1 MQRTGPPSVEEA
13 AGGPAAAMDGYSSP
27 VPAFLTKLWTLV
39 GDPETNHLICWSP
52 NGASFHVRDQ
62 GRFSKEVLPK
72 YFKHNNMASFV
83 RQLNMYGFRK
93 VVNIEQGGL
102 LKPDR
107 DDTEFQ
113 HQCFLRGHEHLLEQI
128 KRKVSVLR
136 SEENRLRQEDLSR
149 MICEV
154 QVLRGQQDSAEGQ
167 LQDLRQQ
174 NEVLWRE
181 VMSLRQQ
188 HHQQH
193 RVMNKLI
200 QCLFSPIQAGPSSGA
215 SKRKLPLM
223 LAEGTGMHSGV
234 KVSRTSLPDL
244 PLQDSYFIQSPSTET
259 SSCHSSRRE
268 LREPIISDVSDIS
281 PSPEEIMSPS
291 CDTQK
296 EKEVLLKEE
305 PASPRGKG
313 TVAPHVASSD
323 YGFYMTAP
331 PVIPVAVVQSVL
343 EDKESCNPE
352 GQRSA
357 QQPERRDQRE
367 PPDRELG
374 EPLDGEDLSLEN
386 LQLLLRGQQGTLPEG
401 ELEVFSS
408 GLSGS
413 GLSGSAISG
422 SGLSGSGLSGSGL
435 SGSEWSLL
443 DMDVGLSLM
452 PQLPKDMEKPETE
465 LMSKELNS
473 PDPGKDPE
481 ASRSPQTFTMEAHS
495 SFGATDFGVSAVQPL
510 YDPSHTLAQN
520 GTRTPYLNPG
530 ARPDP

>member
-1 MQRTGPPSVEEA
+1 
-13 AGGPAAAMDGYSSP
+13 SP

-39 GDPETNHLICWSP
+39 GDPETNHLIYWSP

-62 GRFSKEVLPK
+62 GRFAKEVLPK

-102 LKPDR
+102 VKPDL
-107 DDTEFQ
+107 DDNEFQ
-113 HQCFLRGHEHLLEQI
+113 HQSFLRGHEHLLEQI

-149 MICEV
+149 IICEV

-200 QCLFSPIQAGPSSGA
+200 HCLFSPIQAGPSSGA

-234 KVSRTSLPDL
+234 KVSRTSLPEL
-244 PLQDSYFIQSPSTET
+244 PLGDSYFIQSPSTET
-259 SSCHSSRRE
+259 SSCRSSSTRE
-268 LREPIISDVSDIS
+268 VREPIISDISDIS
-281 PSPEEIMSPS
+281 PSPEDIMSPS
-291 CDTQK
+291 CGTQR
-296 EKEVLLKEE
+296 EKSPMLLKEE
-305 PASPRGKG
+305 PDSPRGKG
-313 TVAPHVASSD
+313 TTAPSHVSSSD

-343 EDKESCNPE
+343 EGKGSCSPE
-352 GQRSA
+352 QRSA

-367 PPDRELG
+367 PPERNG
-374 EPLDGEDLSLEN
+374 HAHGAAIRSPPSPLLIHP
-386 LQLLLRGQQGTLPEG
+386 LLLRGQPVTLEPEG
-401 ELEVFSS
+401 GLEVRS
-408 GLSGS
+408 GVSGS
-413 GLSGSAISG
+413 V
-422 SGLSGSGLSGSGL
+422 LSGSGL

-443 DMDVGLSLM
+443 DMDVGLSL
-452 PQLPKDMEKPETE
+452 QLPKDLEKPETE
-465 LMSKELNS
+465 LMSKEPNP
-473 PDPGKDPE
+473 PDSGKDP
-481 ASRSPQTFTMEAHS
+481 ASPRTFAMEAHS
-495 SFGATDFGVSAVQPL
+495 SFGAPELGVPAVQPL

-520 GTRTPYLNPG
+520 ETRTPYLSPG
-530 ARPDP
+530 ANPDP

>member
-1 MQRTGPPSVEEA
+1 M
-13 AGGPAAAMDGYSSP
+13 
-27 VPAFLTKLWTLV
+27 
-39 GDPETNHLICWSP
+39 ETADNRAEIQIQ

-62 GRFSKEVLPK
+62 GRFAKEVLPK

-102 LKPDR
+102 VKPDL
-107 DDTEFQ
+107 DDNEFQ
-113 HQCFLRGHEHLLEQI
+113 HQSFLRGHEHLLEQI

-149 MICEV
+149 IICEV

-200 QCLFSPIQAGPSSGA
+200 HCLFSPIQAGPSSGA

-234 KVSRTSLPDL
+234 KVSRTSLPEL
-244 PLQDSYFIQSPSTET
+244 PLGDSYFIQSPSTET
-259 SSCHSSRRE
+259 SSCRSSSTRE
-268 LREPIISDVSDIS
+268 VREPIISDISDIS
-281 PSPEEIMSPS
+281 PSPEDIMSPS
-291 CDTQK
+291 CGTQR
-296 EKEVLLKEE
+296 EKSPMLLKEE
-305 PASPRGKG
+305 PDSPRGKG
-313 TVAPHVASSD
+313 TTAPSHVSSSD

-343 EDKESCNPE
+343 EGKGSCSPE
-352 GQRSA
+352 QRSA

-367 PPDRELG
+367 PPERELG
-374 EPLDGEDLSLEN
+374 EPLESEDLSLEN
-386 LQLLLRGQQGTLPEG
+386 LQLLLRGQPVTLEPEG
-401 ELEVFSS
+401 GLEVFSS
-408 GLSGS
+408 ELSGS
-413 GLSGSAISG
+413 GVSG
-422 SGLSGSGLSGSGL
+422 SGVSGSGVSGSVLSGSGL

-452 PQLPKDMEKPETE
+452 QQLPKDLEKPETE
-465 LMSKELNS
+465 LMSKEPNP
-473 PDPGKDPE
+473 PDSGKDP
-481 ASRSPQTFTMEAHS
+481 ASPRTFAMEAHS
-495 SFGATDFGVSAVQPL
+495 SFGAPELGVPAVQPL

-520 GTRTPYLNPG
+520 ETRTPYLSPG
-530 ARPDP
+530 ANPDP